1 VWAERARRAAALRLD
16 PAALARM
23 VPSPLALVLVLVL
36 LLAAP
41 LLTVKRLGLH
51 QATRP
56 TGVLNRRSLF
66 LVRLLPNAAI
76 GFGGRRARRFG
87 AHIHVAQRRMWL

>member
-1 VWAERARRAAALRLD
+1 MWAERARRAAALRLD

-23 VPSPLALVLVLVL
+23 VPSPLALVL

-56 TGVLNRRSLF
+56 TEVLNRRSLF